1 MTSPILITGAPGWL
15 GTRLVQSLLQQVPE
29 LTVLSQ
35 TAPASRIRCLLMPGI
50 DPSPLP
56 VSEQIELVTGDLR
69 SHDQVEAFCK
79 NAAGG
84 TLYHCAGLVHPA
96 RYVRDLY
103 DVNVKGTR
111 HLLQAAEQA
120 GVRRAIVISSNS
132 PVGTNHGRDHRFDEH
147 SPYDPYMCY
156 GHSKM
161 LMERVT
167 HEVQARG
174 KLETV
179 ILRPAW
185 FYGPGQP
192 ERQTTFFRMIRKG
205 LVPVVGA
212 GENLRSMSY
221 LDNVCQA
228 MLLCSM
234 NPAANGQTYWV
245 ADQQPYSMNQ
255 VVDTVEELMENEFG
269 LPVAH
274 RRLRLPSLASEM
286 ARLLDQWIQRLGF
299 YHQKLHVLSE
309 MNKTI
314 ACSIDKARQEL
325 GYRPSIE
332 LEEGMRRSL
341 AWCMA
346 NGIEL

>member
-1 MTSPILITGAPGWL
+1 
-15 GTRLVQSLLQQVPE
+15 
-29 LTVLSQ
+29 
-35 TAPASRIRCLLMPGI
+35 MPGI
-50 DPSPLP
+50 APSPLP

-69 SHDQVEAFCK
+69 SRDQVEAFCR

-120 GVRRAIVISSNS
+120 GVRRAIVISSN
-132 PVGTNHGRDHRFDEH
+132 

-221 LDNVCQA
+221 VDNVCQA

-325 GYRPSIE
+325 GYRP
-332 LEEGMRRSL
+332 
-341 AWCMA
+341 WCMA